1 MILIMRINIVM
12 REGLMRTCS
21 IQILARHGSCSVER
35 CSCGHIRLNLGATTV
50 RLDPGTSRP
59 LAALVGSALLT
70 IESEPHASAEVWV
83 Q

>member
-1 MILIMRINIVM
+1 MILIMRINIVS
-12 REGLMRTCS
+12 REGLMPTCS

-35 CSCGHIRLNLGATTV
+35 CSCGHIRLNLGPTTV
-50 RLDPGTSRP
+50 RLDPETFRS

-70 IESEPHASAEVWV
+70 IDCEPRAREAWV